1 MHAAAAAAR
10 HMRADV
16 GRGRQGLQC
25 VVVVIVGTGGFAA
38 DQWKVVAVGRFSWV
52 QPGSRHLQ
60 KDPRSWLYS
69 HGAKTR
75 TKGTNAFSA
84 SQLSDESWFGEK
96 KGT

>member
-1 MHAAAAAAR
+1 MHAAAAAAAR
-10 HMRADV
+10 HMRAGV

-25 VVVVIVGTGGFAA
+25 VVVIVGTGGFAV

-84 SQLSDESWFGEK
+84 SQLSDES
-96 KGT
+96 